1 MQFLN
6 HLLYQVYASKPAMAP
21 IIAFR
26 MVEISIEH
34 GVCNITPFAFGVYGA
49 FLVSTA
55 VSDNEGG
62 YRMGRVATELMKRLN
77 AIEIIPRLYTT
88 IYAMINI
95 WKEPFQASLSKH
107 LEAFDIGAHRG
118 DVSGII
124 NHCSSFNNMAN
135 TNKTLAASLQMEF
148 AISNLFQYV
157 NMAIY
162 GCGENFDV
170 SMSISL

>member
-1 MQFLN
+1 MDQATMQFLN
-6 HLLYQVYASKPAMAP
+6 HLLYMVYVSKPSMAP

-118 DVSGII
+118 DVSTKVHP
-124 NHCSSFNNMAN
+124 N
-135 TNKTLAASLQMEF
+135 F
-148 AISNLFQYV
+148 AH
-157 NMAIY
+157 
-162 GCGENFDV
+162 D
-170 SMSISL
+170 

>member
-1 MQFLN
+1 
-6 HLLYQVYASKPAMAP
+6 MAP

-26 MVEISIEH
+26 MVEISIEY

-49 FLVSTA
+49 FLVSA
-55 VSDNEGG
+55 AALDNEGG

-77 AIEIIPRLYTT
+77 AVEIVPRLYTT

-118 DVSGII
+118 DVSII
-124 NHCSSFNNMAN
+124 SFLPQPCTIVVSHAFRLPLYFSRWSLLSQIFSNM
-135 TNKTLAASLQMEF
+135 
-148 AISNLFQYV
+148 
-157 NMAIY
+157 
-162 GCGENFDV
+162 
-170 SMSISL
+170 

>member
-1 MQFLN
+1 
-6 HLLYQVYASKPAMAP
+6 MAP

-77 AIEIIPRLYTT
+77 AIEI
-88 IYAMINI
+88 
-95 WKEPFQASLSKH
+95 
-107 LEAFDIGAHRG
+107 GAHRG

-124 NHCSSFNNMAN
+124 YHCSSFNNMAN